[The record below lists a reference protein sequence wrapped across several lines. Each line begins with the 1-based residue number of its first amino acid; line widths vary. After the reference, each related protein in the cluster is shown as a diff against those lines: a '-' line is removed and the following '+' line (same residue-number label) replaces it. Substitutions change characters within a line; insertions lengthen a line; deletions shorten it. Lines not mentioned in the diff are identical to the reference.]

1 MIKLSFI
8 GAVGVVNQGYYAAP
22 VSQPSNVSI
31 ANSSS
36 GNFNN
41 SFSSHVDNC
50 GFTEGTFSGAFTTDT
65 NSDSVNDRVTV
76 DVDVGG
82 MPASFEGCDSGYTT
96 TFGAYMRAT
105 GATSF
110 AWQLSISSQS
120 LTGSS
125 ASMSGT
131 ITTNQNAIYN
141 PPSVNGLVKSMQ
153 ISFGGGR
160 GGVTY
165 PSAGDEIIVTLA
177 GTATNSAGSTAAN
190 TLSMLFNFVET

>member
-22 VSQPSNVSI
+22 VSVPSNVSI
-31 ANSSS
+31 ATTSS
-36 GNFNN
+36 GNHNN
-41 SFSSHVDNC
+41 AFVSSVDNC
-50 GFTEGTFSGAFTTDT
+50 GFTEGTFDGAFTTDT
-65 NSDSVNDRVTV
+65 NSDSINDRVTV
-76 DVDVGG
+76 SVIVDGY
-82 MPASFEGCDSGYTT
+82 AAAFEGCDSGYTT
-96 TFGAYMRAT
+96 TFGAYLRAT

-110 AWQLSISSQS
+110 SWQLAIGSQS

-125 ASMSGT
+125 AALSGT
-131 ITTNQNAIYN
+131 ITTDQNARLD
-141 PPSVNGLVKSMQ
+141 SNGLGKALI

-165 PSAGDEIIVTLA
+165 PEAGDEIIITLA

-190 TLSMLFNFVET
+190 SLSMVFDFISE

>member
-22 VSQPSNVSI
+22 VSVPSNVSI
-31 ANSSS
+31 GNSSS

-50 GFTEGTFSGAFTTDT
+50 SYTEGTFSGAFTTDT
-65 NSDSVNDRVTV
+65 NSDSINDRVTV

-82 MPASFEGCDSGYTT
+82 MPAQFEGCDSGYTT
-96 TFGAYMRAT
+96 TFGAYLRAT

-110 AWQLSISSQS
+110 AWQLAIGSQS

-125 ASMSGT
+125 VALTGT

-141 PPSVNGLVKSMQ
+141 PPSVNGLGKAMV

-165 PSAGDEIIVTLA
+165 PSAGDEIIITLG
-177 GTATNSAGSTAAN
+177 GTATNSAGDTTAN
-190 TLSMLFNFVET
+190 GLSMLFNFVET

>member
-22 VSQPSNVSI
+22 VSVPSNVSI
-31 ANSSS
+31 ATTSS
-36 GNFNN
+36 GNHNN
-41 SFSSHVDNC
+41 AFVSSVDNC
-50 GFTEGTFSGAFTTDT
+50 GFTEGTFDGAFTTDT
-65 NSDSVNDRVTV
+65 NSDSINDRVTV
-76 DVDVGG
+76 SVIVDGY
-82 MPASFEGCDSGYTT
+82 AAAFEGCDSGYTT
-96 TFGAYMRAT
+96 TFGAYLRAT

-110 AWQLSISSQS
+110 SWQLAIGSQS

-125 ASMSGT
+125 AALSTGT
-131 ITTNQNAIYN
+131 ITTDQNARLD
-141 PPSVNGLVKSMQ
+141 SNGLGKALI

-165 PSAGDEIIVTLA
+165 PEAGDEIIITLA

-190 TLSMLFNFVET
+190 SLSMVFDFMNE

>member
-22 VSQPSNVSI
+22 VSVPSNVSI
-31 ANSSS
+31 ATTSS
-36 GNFNN
+36 GNHNN
-41 SFSSHVDNC
+41 AFVSSVDNC
-50 GFTEGTFSGAFTTDT
+50 GFTEGTFDGAFTTDT
-65 NSDSVNDRVTV
+65 NSDSINDRVTV
-76 DVDVGG
+76 SVIVDGY
-82 MPASFEGCDSGYTT
+82 AAAFEGCDSGYTT
-96 TFGAYMRAT
+96 TFGAYLRAT

-110 AWQLSISSQS
+110 SWQLAIGSQS

-125 ASMSGT
+125 AALSGT
-131 ITTNQNAIYN
+131 ITTDQNARLD
-141 PPSVNGLVKSMQ
+141 SSGLGKVLI

-165 PSAGDEIIVTLA
+165 PEAGDEIIITLA

-190 TLSMLFNFVET
+190 SLSMVFDFMNE

>member
-1 MIKLSFI
+1 MPPTNLGII
-8 GAVGVVNQGYYAAP
+8 GTVAQAGQAGTAP
-22 VSQPSNVSI
+22 TGVSI

-50 GFTEGTFSGAFTTDT
+50 GYTEGTFSGAFTTDT
-65 NSDSVNDRVTV
+65 NSDSINDRVTV

-82 MPASFEGCDSGYTT
+82 MPAQFEGCDSGYTT

-110 AWQLSISSQS
+110 AWQLAIASQS

-131 ITTNQNAIYN
+131 ITTDQDALLN
-141 PPSVNGLVKSMQ
+141 SNGLVKAMT

-165 PSAGDEIIVTLA
+165 PSAGDEIIVSLA
-177 GTATNSAGSTAAN
+177 GTATNSAGDTTA
-190 TLSMLFNFVET
+190 TSLSMLFNFVES

>member
-22 VSQPSNVSI
+22 VSVPSNVSI

-50 GFTEGTFSGAFTTDT
+50 GYTEGTFSGAFTTDT
-65 NSDSVNDRVTV
+65 NSDSINDRVTV

-82 MPASFEGCDSGYTT
+82 MPAQFEGCDSGYTT
-96 TFGAYMRAT
+96 TFGAYLRAT

-110 AWQLSISSQS
+110 AWQ
-120 LTGSS
+120 
-125 ASMSGT
+125 
-131 ITTNQNAIYN
+131 
-141 PPSVNGLVKSMQ
+141 
-153 ISFGGGR
+153 
-160 GGVTY
+160 
-165 PSAGDEIIVTLA
+165 
-177 GTATNSAGSTAAN
+177 
-190 TLSMLFNFVET
+190 